1 MVRGRRGKVT
11 RRRWRM
17 MMVERRSSF
26 VMGGHWMVVVRRQV
40 RGASI
45 MGRGAAVSWRTGRM
59 SGPMSRRPSPM
70 ARRAV
75 GGWAAMCWRSV

>member
-1 MVRGRRGKVT
+1 
-11 RRRWRM
+11 
-17 MMVERRSSF
+17 
-26 VMGGHWMVVVRRQV
+26 MVVVRRQV
-40 RGASI
+40 RRASI
-45 MGRGAAVSWRTGRM
+45 MGRGAAMSWRTGRM